1 MSNFRAFFEGLLQLF
16 QLRASLESPL
26 VRFPAWCE
34 LQVPD
39 FVPKPRLAREILRVQ
54 GPVFGEASPHQV
66 GGNSRA
72 LSQTVSPCAL

>member
-1 MSNFRAFFEGLLQLF
+1 MSNFRAFFEGLLQFF

-34 LQVPD
+34 
-39 FVPKPRLAREILRVQ
+39 PKPRVAREILRVQ